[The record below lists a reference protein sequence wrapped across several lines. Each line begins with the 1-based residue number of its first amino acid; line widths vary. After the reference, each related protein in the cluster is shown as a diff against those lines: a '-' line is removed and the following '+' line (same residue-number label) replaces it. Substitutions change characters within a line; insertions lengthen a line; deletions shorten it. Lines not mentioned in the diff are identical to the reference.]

1 MSEERVLCMARYK
14 QIVLALALLF
24 MGVGMPVIVFG
35 VEDFLNIDLFK
46 IIYMLLFIPSSIY
59 NFFIPL
65 PLVKVSEKHFDYS
78 SFIEPISGKY
88 SLAFML
94 FFPYHNPLN
103 NRIYFSQIKTYD
115 PNSHT
120 LTFKDKETQKRY
132 YDAESVL
139 NYLVLHSSFSLSFQ
153 MLAEKDR
160 QFIND
165 FIKNKTK

>member
-1 MSEERVLCMARYK
+1 MNEQNILYMARYK
-14 QIVLALALLF
+14 QIILALTLLF
-24 MGVGMPVIVFG
+24 MGIGIPVIIFG
-35 VEDFLNIDLFK
+35 VKDLLNIDLFK
-46 IIYMLLFIPSSIY
+46 IIYMSLFIPSSIY
-59 NFFIPL
+59 NFFVPL
-65 PLVKVSEKHFDYS
+65 RLVEVSEKYFDYS

-115 PNSHT
+115 SNSHT

-132 YDAESVL
+132 YNAESLL

-160 QFIND
+160 KFINN
-165 FIKNKTK
+165 FIKNKIK